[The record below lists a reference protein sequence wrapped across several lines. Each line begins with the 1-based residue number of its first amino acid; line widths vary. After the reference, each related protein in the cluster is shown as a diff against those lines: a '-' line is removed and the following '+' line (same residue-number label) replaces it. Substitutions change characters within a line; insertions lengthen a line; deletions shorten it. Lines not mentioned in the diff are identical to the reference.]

1 MPSEINRAFFQTAF
15 SIDDIQF
22 SKKKGQ
28 VLHLPFY

>member
-1 MPSEINRAFFQTAF
+1 MPSEISHAFFQTAF
-15 SIDDIQF
+15 SIFSIQF